1 MRIGKA
7 ATAVLLTGALMG
19 AMSACVSGGDGADG
33 VPGGGAVGGGSD
45 STAGVALT
53 SKITAP
59 DAFDSGKGWEVKA
72 DWLPEGQP
80 FPFAVS
86 AKSGAVAYLDKTK
99 QGYVLSVREAASGKL
114 LSTGKPWQAP
124 KLTEEQSADYA
135 SVLAVP
141 RISLITGGGREFF
154 AVWARGEKRNDEL
167 HDFQQVISAAF
178 YPADASGKDLAP
190 AGSGDVEPP
199 DGEFDDQVSVFPGAG
214 GLLVRSY
221 SDNFL
226 ISPDGKVTDNGDAK
240 VRIGGQSVDG
250 DYHMAFPGR
259 DGLVTNNKHEA
270 TGEGGFGVDGGWDS
284 SKAIPP
290 GVEAVIEFEP
300 VANSVE
306 KIPNGHIVGAAGD
319 LLIAG
324 WVKGKRESSRVMAS
338 GGISAVHDLATGKV
352 RATVPC
358 ETLNSSYAAG
368 IPKVTYR
375 EDVPA
380 AVSPNGRYL
389 VKGGNV
395 FDLQTGKGT
404 CADKG
409 EDVKKITLSSVGDD
423 GTAYGIAGED
433 APRIPVSVLAATG
446 TATPLSERTT
456 TPTAMAK
463 GAGVFITHAGQDT
476 MRMIVLGL
484 RH

>member
-1 MRIGKA
+1 MRIGKT
-7 ATAVLLTGALMG
+7 ATAMLLTGALIG
-19 AMSACVSGGDGADG
+19 ALSACASGGDGADG
-33 VPGGGAVGGGSD
+33 APGGGAAGEGSD

-86 AKSGAVAYLDKTK
+86 AKSGTVAYLDKTK
-99 QGYVLSVREAASGKL
+99 QGYVLNVREAASGKL

-141 RISLITGGGREFF
+141 RISLITGGEREFF
-154 AVWARGEKRNDEL
+154 AVWARGEKRKDEL
-167 HDFQQVISAAF
+167 HDFQQAISAAF
-178 YPADASGKDLAP
+178 YPADASGKGLTP
-190 AGSGDVEPP
+190 AGSGDVEAP
-199 DGEFDDQVSVFPGAG
+199 DGEFDNQVSVFPGAG

-259 DGLVTNNKHEA
+259 DGLVTNNKHEG

-284 SKAIPP
+284 AKAIPP
-290 GVEAVIEFEP
+290 GVEAVVEFEP

-306 KIPNGHIVGAAGD
+306 QVPNGHIVGAAGD

-324 WVKGKRESSRVMAS
+324 WAKGRKESSAVTGS
-338 GGISAVHDLATGKV
+338 EKISAVHDLATGKV
-352 RATVPC
+352 RSTAPC
-358 ETLNSSYAAG
+358 KTASTSYAAS

-375 EDVPA
+375 DDVPA

-395 FDLQTGKGT
+395 FDLQTGNGT

-409 EDVKKITLSSVGDD
+409 EDAKEIILSSVGDD

-433 APRIPVSVLAATG
+433 APRIPVSVSAATG
-446 TATPLSERTT
+446 AAKPLSETTT

>member
-1 MRIGKA
+1 MRIGKT
-7 ATAVLLTGALMG
+7 ATALLLAGGLIGAL
-19 AMSACVSGGDGADG
+19 SACSSGGDRADG
-33 VPGGGAVGGGSD
+33 TPGGGAAHGGTD

-59 DAFDSGKGWEVKA
+59 AAFDSGKGWEIKA

-86 AKSGAVAYLDKTK
+86 PKSGTVAYLDKTE

-124 KLTEEQSADYA
+124 KLTEEQSEDHT

-154 AVWARGEKRNDEL
+154 AVWARGEKRKDEL
-167 HDFQQVISAAF
+167 HDFRQAVSAAF

-190 AGSGDVEPP
+190 AGAGDVEAP
-199 DGEFDDQVSVFPGAG
+199 DGEFDNQLSVFPGAG
-214 GLLVRSY
+214 GLLVRSS

-259 DGLVTNNKHEA
+259 DGLVTNNKHEG

-284 SKAIPP
+284 AQAIPP
-290 GVEAVIEFEP
+290 GVEAVVAFEP
-300 VANSVE
+300 VSNSVE
-306 KIPNGHIVGAAGD
+306 RVPNGHVVGAVGD

-324 WVKGKRESSRVMAS
+324 WGKGKKESSAVTVS
-338 GGISAVHDLATGKV
+338 EEISAVHDLATGRV
-352 RATVPC
+352 RATAPC
-358 ETLNSSYAAG
+358 ETASTSYAAG
-368 IPKVTYR
+368 VPQVTER

-380 AVSPNGRYL
+380 AVSPDGRYL

-395 FDLQTGKGT
+395 FDLRTGRGT
-404 CADKG
+404 CTDKG
-409 EDVKKITLSSVGDD
+409 EGAKEITLSSVGDD
-423 GTAYGIAGED
+423 GIAYGLAGEE
-433 APRIPVSVLAATG
+433 APRTPVSVSAATG
-446 TATPLSERTT
+446 AAEPLSEKTI

-463 GAGVFITHAGQDT
+463 GAGVFLTHAGQDT
-476 MRMIVLGL
+476 VRMIVLGL

>member
-1 MRIGKA
+1 MGK
-7 ATAVLLTGALMG
+7 TAMLVTGALIG
-19 AMSACVSGGDGADG
+19 ALSACSSGSDGADAAR
-33 VPGGGAVGGGSD
+33 GGGAAGGGTD

-72 DWLPEGQP
+72 DWLPQGQP

-86 AKSGAVAYLDKTK
+86 AKSGTVAYLDKTK

-124 KLTEEQSADYA
+124 KLTEEQSADDTSA
-135 SVLAVP
+135 LAVP
-141 RISLITGGGREFF
+141 RISLITGGEREFF
-154 AVWARGEKRNDEL
+154 AVWAHGEKRKDEL
-167 HDFQQVISAAF
+167 HDFQQAISVAF
-178 YPADASGKDLAP
+178 YPADASGKGLAP
-190 AGSGDVEPP
+190 AGSGDVQAP
-199 DGEFDDQVSVFPGAG
+199 DGEFDNQVSVFPGAG

-221 SDNFL
+221 FDNFL

-250 DYHMAFPGR
+250 DYDMAFPGR
-259 DGLVTNNKHEA
+259 DGLVTNNKHEG

-284 SKAIPP
+284 AKAIPP
-290 GVEAVIEFEP
+290 GAEAVVEFDP
-300 VANSVE
+300 VVNSVE
-306 KIPNGHIVGAAGD
+306 QVPNGHIVGAAGD

-324 WVKGKRESSRVMAS
+324 WGKGRKESSAVTVS
-338 GGISAVHDLATGKV
+338 EDISAVHDMATGKV
-352 RATVPC
+352 RATAPC
-358 ETLNSSYAAG
+358 KTASTSYAVG

-375 EDVPA
+375 EDVPP

-389 VKGGNV
+389 VKGGNL
-395 FDLQTGKGT
+395 FDLRTGKGT

-409 EDVKKITLSSVGDD
+409 EDAKEIILSSVGDD
-423 GTAYGIAGED
+423 GTAYGTAGED
-433 APRIPVSVLAATG
+433 APRIPVSVSAATG
-446 TATPLSERTT
+446 AAKPLPETAT

-463 GAGVFITHAGQDT
+463 GAGVFITHTGQDT

-484 RH
+484 RR